1 MFSYKGRM
9 ITFQDMT
16 MKLESIMPSS
26 EDFKDI
32 TKLIAQ
38 KNQNTITEK
47 KKNLEEVISNKDEEN
62 YLLKDHI

>member
-1 MFSYKGRM
+1 M